1 MDQHAIRALSS
12 DDMQAVNNQIMQ
24 RLQSDVPLVNQLGFY
39 IISGGGKR
47 MRPMLTV
54 LAARA
59 LNYQGDAHTK
69 LASIIEFIHTA
80 TLLHDDVVDES
91 DLRRGRDTAN
101 ALFGNAASVLVGDF
115 LYTRAFQMMAEIGNL
130 RVMEILAETTNIIA
144 EGEVMQLMNC
154 NDPHLSEEAYFNV
167 IYCKTAKL
175 FEAATR
181 LPAILSA
188 ANESIESAL
197 QDYGRYLGTAFQII
211 DDVMDYTA
219 ASDVMGKSVG
229 DDLAE
234 GKTTLPLI
242 HAIRTAND
250 EQRQLLTRA
259 IMERNGL
266 DYLGQIQ
273 EILQQTGA
281 FDYSR
286 NKAEDE
292 IRKAK
297 LALSMLPDTPYRQ
310 ALMSLADL
318 AVNRSS

>member
-266 DYLGQIQ
+266 DYLEQIQ

-297 LALSMLPDTPYRQ
+297 LALSILPDTPYRQ

>member
-59 LNYQGDAHTK
+59 LNYQGDAHIK

-266 DYLGQIQ
+266 DYLEQIQ

-297 LALSMLPDTPYRQ
+297 LALSVLPETPYRQ

>member
-54 LAARA
+54 LAARS
-59 LNYQGDAHTK
+59 LNYQCDAHIN

-250 EQRQLLTRA
+250 EQRLLLTRA

-297 LALSMLPDTPYRQ
+297 LALSILPDTPYRQ

>member
-59 LNYQGDAHTK
+59 LNYQGDAHIK

-130 RVMEILAETTNIIA
+130 RVMEILAETTNVIA

-297 LALSMLPDTPYRQ
+297 LALSILPDTPYRQ